1 MTTTTFRSLHES
13 PRRFT
18 HLFVVTSADLTE
30 VTANTAQSVALIT
43 LPANSLLV
51 SAATFLKV
59 PFADASDAAFN
70 NNVLIVGDAGDTD
83 RAIASQQVNL
93 NGTEVL
99 AKAQASTIP
108 FAYETA
114 TVINANF
121 AAMSAKSLSDL
132 DAGEVHILLE
142 VRDLA
147 AIS

>member
-18 HLFVVTSADLTE
+18 HKFVVTTADLTE
-30 VTANTAQSVALIT
+30 ATANTAQNVALIT

-51 SAATFLKV
+51 SAATFLKT

-70 NNVLIVGDAGDTD
+70 STALIVGDSGDTD
-83 RAIASQQVNL
+83 RAIASQQLNV

-99 AKAQASTIP
+99 AKAHNALP

-121 AAMSAKSLSDL
+121 AAMTAKALNDL
-132 DAGEVHILLE
+132 DVGELHIFLE
-142 VRDLA
+142 VRDLT